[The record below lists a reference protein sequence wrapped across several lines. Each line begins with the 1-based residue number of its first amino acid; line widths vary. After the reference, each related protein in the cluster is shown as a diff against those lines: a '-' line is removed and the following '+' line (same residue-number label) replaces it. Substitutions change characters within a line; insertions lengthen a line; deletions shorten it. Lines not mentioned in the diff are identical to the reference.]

1 MSERKKSDSE
11 KWDDAVNE
19 LKLAIFK
26 ALKIPQIV
34 DWLSKLL
41 QRVGH

>member
-1 MSERKKSDSE
+1 MSEREKSDLE
-11 KWDDAVNE
+11 KWGNAVNQ
-19 LKLAIFK
+19 LKMAIFK

-41 QRVGH
+41 QRVGL